1 MLKIQSIKE
10 LNQINNIPDEILS
23 IVTEN
28 LTILDTAY
36 GAERDVNDGY
46 GGFVLLV
53 QVASDLPLLRQHLAN
68 IYVDLADTIPEYVE
82 PIVCSDGQIFSH
94 TLILCGSDFGVLLL
108 IPMELTPDNLK
119 NYLP

>member
-1 MLKIQSIKE
+1 MLKIQSTKE

-46 GGFVLLV
+46 GGF
-53 QVASDLPLLRQHLAN
+53 AGSWRFESDVGISCLRW
-68 IYVDLADTIPEYVE
+68 I
-82 PIVCSDGQIFSH
+82 
-94 TLILCGSDFGVLLL
+94 
-108 IPMELTPDNLK
+108 
-119 NYLP
+119 